1 MKRLSATLLLL
12 AALGAAFSLPARA
25 EYRLSD
31 QDRADI
37 ARVEAYLNSLETIRS
52 RFVQLVSGGRFSE
65 GTLYI
70 ERPNRLRLDYKKP
83 ATTQVYANGNWLIHV
98 DTELEA
104 VTHVPINVTIA
115 GFLVRKKIR
124 LGGDIVVQRVTR
136 ADGAITLQLAQADE
150 PEAGRFTL
158 TLTEKPLRLQKWT
171 VVDPQ
176 GITTNV
182 TLLAP
187 RFNEPVNREVFV
199 FDDSQFERE
208 LQ

>member
-1 MKRLSATLLLL
+1 MKRFSVALLLVATLGGI
-12 AALGAAFSLPARA
+12 ASLPARA
-25 EYRLSD
+25 EYRLTD
-31 QDRADI
+31 RDRADI
-37 ARVEAYLNSLETIRS
+37 ARVEIYLNSLDTIQS

-115 GFLVRKKIR
+115 GFLVRKNIK
-124 LGGDIVVQRVTR
+124 LSGDIVVQRVTR

-158 TLTEKPLRLQKWT
+158 TLSDTPLRLQKWT
-171 VVDPQ
+171 VVDAQ
-176 GITTNV
+176 GMTTNV

-187 RFNEPVNREVFV
+187 RFNGPVSREVFV